1 MGSKF
6 CAKVQKK
13 FLVHRSSFIFFPLLC
28 IFLYSVTL
36 NSYFIYI
43 FAAQNMDKRTRI
55 VFIVNPISGTSDK
68 QHIIDLIP
76 EYLDSRRFEWEI
88 RRTERKGHA
97 ADIADEAVSEGV
109 DIVVAVGGDG
119 TVNEVARRLIHKD
132 TALGIIPCG
141 SGNGLARHL
150 YIPMNPDGAL
160 QVLSDCHI
168 EQLDYGMIDQE
179 PFFCTCGVG
188 FDAFISDRFAK
199 AGKRGLLTYIENTLK
214 EGLNY
219 KPDTYEI
226 TIDGERQVYKAF
238 LIACANASQYG
249 NNVYIAP
256 HASMSD
262 GLMDVTLMEPFTV
275 LEAPQIAIQ
284 LFNKTITNNSR
295 IRSFRCQHL
304 HIKRSAPGVIHFDGD
319 PKEAGED
326 LDVKLVPRGIYMV
339 VNTREQPYLPPLLR
353 TFADFYHDV
362 NEEISTLSADIR
374 ADFKEGQRRISTIN
388 KELLRKLRKK

>member
-1 MGSKF
+1 
-6 CAKVQKK
+6 
-13 FLVHRSSFIFFPLLC
+13 
-28 IFLYSVTL
+28 
-36 NSYFIYI
+36 
-43 FAAQNMDKRTRI
+43 MDKRTKI
-55 VFIVNPISGTSDK
+55 LFIVNPISGTSDK
-68 QHIIDLIP
+68 KHIIELIP
-76 EYLDSRRFEWEI
+76 KYLAEQRFEWTI
-88 RRTERKGHA
+88 RQTEHKGHA
-97 ADIADEAVSEGV
+97 AEFADAAVSEGV
-109 DIVVAVGGDG
+109 DVVVAVGGDG
-119 TVNEVARRLIHKD
+119 TVNEVARRLVHTD

-160 QVLSDCHI
+160 SILSDCHI
-168 EQLDYGMIDQE
+168 ELLDYGMIDQE

-199 AGKRGLLTYIENTLK
+199 AGRRGLLTYIENTLK
-214 EGLNY
+214 EGLSY

-256 HASMSD
+256 NASMSD
-262 GLMDVTLMEPFTV
+262 GLMDVTLMEPFTM

-284 LFNKTITNNSR
+284 LFNKTITSNSR
-295 IRSFRCQHL
+295 IRTFRCQHL

-319 PKEAGED
+319 PKQAGEE
-326 LDVKLVPRGIYMV
+326 LDVRLIPQGIRMV
-339 VNTREQPYLPPLLR
+339 VNTHPQPYIPPLLR

-362 NEEISTLSADIR
+362 NEEISTLSADLR
-374 ADFKEGQRRISTIN
+374 ADFKERQRRISIIN
-388 KELLRKLRKK
+388 KELLRKLKKKP

>member
-1 MGSKF
+1 ME
-6 CAKVQKK
+6 
-13 FLVHRSSFIFFPLLC
+13 
-28 IFLYSVTL
+28 
-36 NSYFIYI
+36 
-43 FAAQNMDKRTRI
+43 KRTKI

-68 QHIIDLIP
+68 QHIIDRIP
-76 EYLDSRRFEWEI
+76 KYLDSNRFEWTI
-88 RRTERKGHA
+88 CKTEHKGHA
-97 ADIADEAVSEGV
+97 AEFVARAVQEGV
-109 DIVVAVGGDG
+109 DIAVAVGGDG
-119 TVNEVARRLIHKD
+119 TVNEVARSLIHTE

-150 YIPMNPDGAL
+150 YIPMSPDGAL
-160 QVLSDCHI
+160 QVLADCHI
-168 EQLDYGMIDQE
+168 EALDYGLIDDE

-199 AGKRGLLTYIENTLK
+199 AGRRGLLTYIENTLK

-284 LFNKTITNNSR
+284 LFNKTITTNSR
-295 IRSFRCQHL
+295 IHSFRCKHL

-319 PKEAGED
+319 PKEADEE
-326 LDVKLVPRGIYMV
+326 LDVRLVPQGIRMV
-339 VNTREQPYLPPLLR
+339 VNTKEQPYLPPLLR
-353 TFADFYHDV
+353 TFTDFYHGV
-362 NEEISTLSADIR
+362 NEEISTFGADLK
-374 ADFKEGQRRISTIN
+374 ADFMEGQRRISIIN
-388 KELLRKLRKK
+388 KELLRKLKMKP

>member
-1 MGSKF
+1 ME
-6 CAKVQKK
+6 KK
-13 FLVHRSSFIFFPLLC
+13 I
-28 IFLYSVTL
+28 
-36 NSYFIYI
+36 
-43 FAAQNMDKRTRI
+43 KI

-68 QHIIDLIP
+68 EHIISLIP
-76 EYLDSRRFEWEI
+76 EYMDSRRFDWKI
-88 RRTERKGHA
+88 CKTEHKGHA
-97 ADIADEAVSEGV
+97 AEFADKATFEGADV
-109 DIVVAVGGDG
+109 VVAVGGDG
-119 TVNEVARRLIHKD
+119 TVNEVARRLVHTK

-160 QVLSDCHI
+160 QVLAECHI
-168 EQLDYGMIDQE
+168 ERLDYGMIDEE

-199 AGKRGLLTYIENTLK
+199 AGRRGLLTYMENTLR
-214 EGLNY
+214 EGLKY

-226 TIDGERQVYKAF
+226 TVDGERQVYKAF

-284 LFNKTITNNSR
+284 LFNKTIDSNSR
-295 IRSFRCQHL
+295 IRTFRCQHL
-304 HIKRSAPGVIHFDGD
+304 HIKRSTPGVIHFDGD
-319 PKEAGED
+319 PKEADEE
-326 LDVKLVPRGIYMV
+326 LDVSLVPKGISMV
-339 VNTREQPYLPPLLR
+339 VNTSEHLYFPPLLR
-353 TFADFYHDV
+353 AFYDFYHNI
-362 NEEISTLSADIR
+362 NEEVSTFGADIK
-374 ADFKEGQRRISTIN
+374 ANILESQRQINAIN
-388 KELLRKLRKK
+388 KELLRKIKKK

>member
-1 MGSKF
+1 
-6 CAKVQKK
+6 
-13 FLVHRSSFIFFPLLC
+13 
-28 IFLYSVTL
+28 
-36 NSYFIYI
+36 
-43 FAAQNMDKRTRI
+43 MDKKTKI
-55 VFIVNPISGTSDK
+55 LFIVNPISGTSDK
-68 QHIIDLIP
+68 KHIIDLIP
-76 EYLDSRRFEWEI
+76 KYLDGGNIEWSVCK
-88 RRTERKGHA
+88 TEHRGHA
-97 ADIADEAVSEGV
+97 AELAQEASQQGT

-119 TVNEVARRLIHKD
+119 TVNEVARSLVHTD

-150 YIPMNPDGAL
+150 YIPMNPEGAL
-160 QVLSDCHI
+160 QVLSECRI

-199 AGKRGLLTYIENTLK
+199 AGRRGLLSYIENTLK
-214 EGLNY
+214 EGLKY

-249 NNVYIAP
+249 NNAYIAP

-262 GLMDVTLMEPFTV
+262 GLLDVTLMEPFTM

-284 LFNKTITNNSR
+284 LFSKTITSNSH
-295 IRSFRCQHL
+295 IRTFRCQHL

-319 PKEAGED
+319 PKDAGQE
-326 LDVKLVPRGIYMV
+326 LDVKLIPKGIRMV
-339 VNTREQPYLPPLLR
+339 VNTNIQPTTSPLLR
-353 TFADFYHDV
+353 AFTDACHGV
-362 NEEISTLSADIR
+362 HEEITSLGADIKE
-374 ADFKEGQRRISTIN
+374 DLKEGKRRINTIN
-388 KELLRKLRKK
+388 EELLRMLK

>member
-1 MGSKF
+1 
-6 CAKVQKK
+6 
-13 FLVHRSSFIFFPLLC
+13 
-28 IFLYSVTL
+28 
-36 NSYFIYI
+36 
-43 FAAQNMDKRTRI
+43 MDRQLKI

-68 QHIIDLIP
+68 SHIIDLIP
-76 EYLDSRRFEWEI
+76 EYMDSSRFSWSI
-88 RRTERKGHA
+88 RKTEHKGHA
-97 ADIADEAVSEGV
+97 AEFVKEAIKDEADV
-109 DIVVAVGGDG
+109 VVAVGGDG
-119 TVNEVARRLIHKD
+119 TVNEVARSLIHTN

-150 YIPMNPDGAL
+150 YIPMSPEGAL

-168 EQLDYGMIDQE
+168 EELDYGVIDQV

-199 AGKRGLLTYIENTLK
+199 SNRRGLLTYIENTLK
-214 EGLNY
+214 EGLKY

-262 GLMDVTLMEPFTV
+262 GLMDVTLMEPFTM

-284 LFNKTITNNSR
+284 LFNKTITTNSR

-304 HIKRSAPGVIHFDGD
+304 HIKRSSPGVIHFDGD
-319 PKEAGED
+319 PKEAGEE
-326 LDVKLVPRGIYMV
+326 LDVRLVPKGIRMV
-339 VNTREQPYLPPLLR
+339 VNIREQPYQPPLLR
-353 TFADFYHDV
+353 TFSDFYHGV
-362 NEEISTLSADIR
+362 NEEISSISADLK

-388 KELLRKLRKK
+388 KELLKKLRMKP

>member
-1 MGSKF
+1 MERKT
-6 CAKVQKK
+6 KI
-13 FLVHRSSFIFFPLLC
+13 L
-28 IFLYSVTL
+28 
-36 NSYFIYI
+36 
-43 FAAQNMDKRTRI
+43 
-55 VFIVNPISGTSDK
+55 FIVNPISGTSDK
-68 QHIIDLIP
+68 KHIIDLIP
-76 EYLDSRRFEWEI
+76 KYMDSHRFDWSI
-88 RRTERKGHA
+88 KMTEHKGHA
-97 ADIADEAVSEGV
+97 AEFAGQATEESV
-109 DIVVAVGGDG
+109 DVVVAVGGDG
-119 TVNEVARRLIHKD
+119 TVNEVARRLVHTK

-160 QVLSDCHI
+160 QVLSDCHV
-168 EQLDYGMIDQE
+168 EELDYGIIDKT

-199 AGKRGLLTYIENTLK
+199 SNRRGLLTYIENTLK
-214 EGLNY
+214 EGLKY

-262 GLMDVTLMEPFTV
+262 GMMDVTLMEPFTV

-284 LFNKTITNNSR
+284 LFNKTITTNSR
-295 IRSFRCQHL
+295 IRSFRCQYL

-319 PKEAGED
+319 PKEAGEE
-326 LDVKLVPRGIYMV
+326 LDVRLVPKGIRMV
-339 VNTREQPYLPPLLR
+339 VNTHEQTYLPPLLQA
-353 TFADFYHDV
+353 FADVYHGV
-362 NEEISTLSADIR
+362 NEDISSFGAGIK
-374 ADFKEGQRRISTIN
+374 ADFKESQRRIRTIN
-388 KELLRKLRKK
+388 LELLRKLKKKS

>member
-1 MGSKF
+1 ME
-6 CAKVQKK
+6 
-13 FLVHRSSFIFFPLLC
+13 
-28 IFLYSVTL
+28 
-36 NSYFIYI
+36 
-43 FAAQNMDKRTRI
+43 KRTKI

-68 QHIIDLIP
+68 GHIIDLIP
-76 EYLDSRRFEWEI
+76 EFLDSSRFEWTI
-88 RRTERKGHA
+88 RKTERKGHA
-97 ADIADEAVSEGV
+97 AEFADEAIAQGMDV
-109 DIVVAVGGDG
+109 VVAVGGDG
-119 TVNEVARRLIHKD
+119 TVNEVARRLIHTD
-132 TALGIIPCG
+132 TALGILPCG

-150 YIPMNPDGAL
+150 YIPMSPEGAL
-160 QVLSDCHI
+160 RVLADCKI
-168 EQLDYGMIDQE
+168 EQLDFGMIDQE

-199 AGKRGLLTYIENTLK
+199 AGRRGLLTYIENTLK
-214 EGLNY
+214 EGLKY

-226 TIDGERQVYKAF
+226 TVDGERQVYKAF

-284 LFNKTITNNSR
+284 LFNKTITSNSR

-304 HIKRSAPGVIHFDGD
+304 HIKRTAPGVIHFDGD
-319 PKEAGED
+319 PKQAGEE
-326 LDVKLVPRGIYMV
+326 LDVRLIPKGIRMV
-339 VNTREQPYLPPLLR
+339 VNTSEQPYLPPLLR
-353 TFADFYHDV
+353 TFTDFYHEV
-362 NEEISTLSADIR
+362 NEELTNIGADIR

>member
-1 MGSKF
+1 ME
-6 CAKVQKK
+6 KK
-13 FLVHRSSFIFFPLLC
+13 
-28 IFLYSVTL
+28 T
-36 NSYFIYI
+36 
-43 FAAQNMDKRTRI
+43 KI

-68 QHIIDLIP
+68 GHIIDLIP
-76 EYLDSRRFEWEI
+76 EFMDSRRFEWTI
-88 RRTERKGHA
+88 RKTEHKGHA
-97 ADIADEAVSEGV
+97 AKFANDATREGFDV
-109 DIVVAVGGDG
+109 VVAVGGDG
-119 TVNEVARRLIHKD
+119 TVNEVARSLIHTD

-160 QVLSDCHI
+160 RVLSECHI

-199 AGKRGLLTYIENTLK
+199 AGSRGLLTYIENTLK
-214 EGLNY
+214 EGLKY

-226 TIDGERQVYKAF
+226 TIDGERQVYQAF

-262 GLMDVTLMEPFTV
+262 GLMDVTLMEPFTM

-284 LFNKTITNNSR
+284 LFNKTITSNSR
-295 IRSFRCQHL
+295 IRTFRCQQL

-319 PKEAGED
+319 PKEAGEE
-326 LDVKLVPRGIYMV
+326 LDVRLVPHGIRMV
-339 VNTREQPYLPPLLR
+339 VNTREQPYIPPLLR
-353 TFADFYHDV
+353 TFTDFYHGV
-362 NEEISTLSADIR
+362 NEEISTLGADIR
-374 ADFKEGQRRISTIN
+374 ADFKESQRRIRIIN

>member
-1 MGSKF
+1 MIYDLF
-6 CAKVQKK
+6 C
-13 FLVHRSSFIFFPLLC
+13 
-28 IFLYSVTL
+28 T
-36 NSYFIYI
+36 
-43 FAAQNMDKRTRI
+43 FAARNMDKRTKI

-76 EYLDSRRFEWEI
+76 KYLDSQRFEYTI
-88 RRTERKGHA
+88 CKTEHKGHA
-97 ADIADEAVSEGV
+97 AEFVGKATKEGADV
-109 DIVVAVGGDG
+109 VVAVGGDG
-119 TVNEVARRLIHKD
+119 TVNEVARSLIHTD

-150 YIPMNPDGAL
+150 YIPMSADGAL
-160 QVLSDCHI
+160 QVLADCRI
-168 EQLDYGMIDQE
+168 EALDYGMIDQE

-199 AGKRGLLTYIENTLK
+199 SNRRGLLTYIENTLK
-214 EGLNY
+214 EGLKY

-284 LFNKTITNNSR
+284 LFNKTITSNSH
-295 IRSFRCQHL
+295 IRTFRCQHL

-319 PKEAGED
+319 PKEADEE
-326 LDVKLVPRGIYMV
+326 LDVRLVPKGIRMV

-353 TFADFYHDV
+353 TFTDFYHGV
-362 NEEISTLSADIR
+362 NEEISTFGADLK

>member
-1 MGSKF
+1 ME
-6 CAKVQKK
+6 
-13 FLVHRSSFIFFPLLC
+13 
-28 IFLYSVTL
+28 T
-36 NSYFIYI
+36 
-43 FAAQNMDKRTRI
+43 RTKI
-55 VFIVNPISGTSDK
+55 LFIVNPISGTSDK

-76 EYLDSRRFEWEI
+76 EYLDEKRFEWTI
-88 RRTERKGHA
+88 SRTTHRGHA
-97 ADIADEAVSEGV
+97 AELTNEAVRKGV
-109 DIVVAVGGDG
+109 DVVVAVGGDG
-119 TVNEVARRLIHKD
+119 TVNEVARSLIHTN

-150 YIPMNPDGAL
+150 YIPMNADGAL
-160 QVLSDCHI
+160 QVLSACRI
-168 EQLDYGMIDQE
+168 EQLDYGVIDE
-179 PFFCTCGVG
+179 VPFFCTCGVG
-188 FDAFISDRFAK
+188 FDAFISDRFSK
-199 AGKRGLLTYIENTLK
+199 AGRRGLLTYIENTLK
-214 EGLNY
+214 EGLKY

-284 LFNKTITNNSR
+284 LFNKTIANNSR
-295 IRSFRCQHL
+295 IRTFRCRHL

-319 PKEAGED
+319 PKEAGEE
-326 LDVKLVPRGIYMV
+326 LDVQLVPKGIRMV
-339 VNTREQPYLPPLLR
+339 VNTREQMYVPPLLR
-353 TFADFYHDV
+353 AFTDLYHDV
-362 NEEISTLSADIR
+362 NVEISNIGADIR
-374 ADFKEGQRRISTIN
+374 ADFLERQRRISTIN

>member
-1 MGSKF
+1 
-6 CAKVQKK
+6 
-13 FLVHRSSFIFFPLLC
+13 
-28 IFLYSVTL
+28 
-36 NSYFIYI
+36 
-43 FAAQNMDKRTRI
+43 MDKRTKI

-68 QHIIDLIP
+68 RHIIDLIP
-76 EYLDSRRFEWEI
+76 EYLDSRRFDWTI
-88 RRTERKGHA
+88 CWTKQKGHA
-97 ADIADEAVSEGV
+97 AEYADEAIRQGV
-109 DIVVAVGGDG
+109 KIVVAVGGDG
-119 TVNEVARRLIHKD
+119 TVNEVARRLVHTE

-188 FDAFISDRFAK
+188 FDAFISERFAK
-199 AGKRGLLTYIENTLK
+199 SNRRGLLTYIENTLK
-214 EGLNY
+214 EGLKY

-256 HASMSD
+256 NASMSD
-262 GLMDVTLMEPFTV
+262 GLMDVTLMEPFTM

-284 LFNKTITNNSR
+284 LFNKTIISNSR
-295 IRSFRCQHL
+295 IRTFRCRHL
-304 HIKRSAPGVIHFDGD
+304 HIKRSSPGVIHFDGD
-319 PKEAGED
+319 PKEAGEE
-326 LDVKLVPRGIYMV
+326 LDVRLVPKGIRMV
-339 VNTREQPYLPPLLR
+339 VNTNEQPYLPPLLR
-353 TFADFYHDV
+353 TFSDLYHSV
-362 NEEISTLSADIR
+362 NEEVSNFRADLR
-374 ADFKEGQRRISTIN
+374 ADFLESQHRISIIN
-388 KELLRKLRKK
+388 KELLRKLKKKM

>member
-1 MGSKF
+1 MSK
-6 CAKVQKK
+6 
-13 FLVHRSSFIFFPLLC
+13 
-28 IFLYSVTL
+28 
-36 NSYFIYI
+36 
-43 FAAQNMDKRTRI
+43 RI
-55 VFIVNPISGTSDK
+55 KILFIVNPISGTSDK
-68 QHIIDLIP
+68 EHILSLIP
-76 EYLDSRRFEWEI
+76 KYLDSQRFEWSI
-88 RRTERKGHA
+88 RKTEHKGHA
-97 ADIADEAVSEGV
+97 AEFSGEAIRDGV
-109 DIVVAVGGDG
+109 DVVVAVGGDG
-119 TVNEVARRLIHKD
+119 TVNEVARSLVHTD

-150 YIPMNPDGAL
+150 FIPMNPEGAL

-199 AGKRGLLTYIENTLK
+199 AGRRGLLTYIENTLK
-214 EGLNY
+214 EGLKY

-284 LFNKTITNNSR
+284 LFNKTITSNSR

-319 PKEAGED
+319 PKQAGEE
-326 LDVKLVPRGIYMV
+326 LDVKLVPKGIRMV
-339 VNTREQPYLPPLLR
+339 VNTHEQPYTPPLLR
-353 TFADFYHDV
+353 TFTDFYRDV
-362 NEEISTLSADIR
+362 NEEISTLRADIR

-388 KELLRKLRKK
+388 KELLRKLKKK

>member
-1 MGSKF
+1 
-6 CAKVQKK
+6 
-13 FLVHRSSFIFFPLLC
+13 
-28 IFLYSVTL
+28 
-36 NSYFIYI
+36 
-43 FAAQNMDKRTRI
+43 MDKRTKI
-55 VFIVNPISGTSDK
+55 LFIVNPISGTSDK
-68 QHIIDLIP
+68 KHIIELIP
-76 EYLDSRRFEWEI
+76 KYLAEQRFEWNI
-88 RRTERKGHA
+88 RQTEHKGHA
-97 ADIADEAVSEGV
+97 AEFADAAVSEGV
-109 DIVVAVGGDG
+109 DVVVAVGGDG
-119 TVNEVARRLIHKD
+119 TVNEVARRLVHTD

-160 QVLSDCHI
+160 SILSDCHI

-199 AGKRGLLTYIENTLK
+199 AGRRGLLTYIENTLK
-214 EGLNY
+214 EGLSY

-256 HASMSD
+256 NASMSD
-262 GLMDVTLMEPFTV
+262 GLMDVTLMEPFTM

-284 LFNKTITNNSR
+284 LFNKTITSNSR
-295 IRSFRCQHL
+295 IRTFRCQHL

-319 PKEAGED
+319 PKQAGEE
-326 LDVKLVPRGIYMV
+326 LDVRLIPQGIRMV
-339 VNTREQPYLPPLLR
+339 VNTHPQPYIPPLLR

-362 NEEISTLSADIR
+362 NEEISTLSADLR
-374 ADFKEGQRRISTIN
+374 ADFKERQRRISIIN
-388 KELLRKLRKK
+388 KELLRKLKKKP